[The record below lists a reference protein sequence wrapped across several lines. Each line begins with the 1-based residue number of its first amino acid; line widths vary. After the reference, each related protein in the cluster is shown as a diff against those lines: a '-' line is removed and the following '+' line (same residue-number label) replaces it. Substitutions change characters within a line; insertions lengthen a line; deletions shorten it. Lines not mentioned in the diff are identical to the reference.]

1 MEVGIV
7 PRIDQY
13 KDNINIQMQQ
23 VKSSADSASINNEKN
38 LEQIQ
43 QEAISKAK
51 KNEATEQVKVD
62 TAKVASR
69 YESLISN
76 INFGYNRES
85 KDFYIKVERGNV
97 ENQYPTEDMMRVK
110 AYVLSMQEASRE
122 NSAK

>member
-13 KDNINIQMQQ
+13 KDNKNIEMQQ
-23 VKSSADSASINNEKN
+23 VKSSSDSASINNQRD

-51 KNEATEQVKVD
+51 NSEVTEQVKVD
-62 TAKVASR
+62 NAKVASK

>member
-85 KDFYIKVERGNV
+85 KDFYIKVERGNI

-122 NSAK
+122 SSAK

>member
-51 KNEATEQVKVD
+51 KKWSNWTSK
-62 TAKVASR
+62 SR
-69 YESLISN
+69 YCKSSFEIW
-76 INFGYNRES
+76 IF
-85 KDFYIKVERGNV
+85 DF
-97 ENQYPTEDMMRVK
+97 
-110 AYVLSMQEASRE
+110 
-122 NSAK
+122 

>member
-13 KDNINIQMQQ
+13 KDNKNIQMQQ

-122 NSAK
+122 SSAK

>member
-62 TAKVASR
+62 TAKVASK

>member
-13 KDNINIQMQQ
+13 KDNKNIQMQQ

-51 KNEATEQVKVD
+51 KNEVTEQVKVD
-62 TAKVASR
+62 NAKVASK

-85 KDFYIKVERGNV
+85 KDFYIKVERGNI

-122 NSAK
+122 SSAK

>member
-13 KDNINIQMQQ
+13 KDNKNIEMQQ
-23 VKSSADSASINNEKN
+23 VKSSSDSASINNQRD

-51 KNEATEQVKVD
+51 KSEVTEQVKVD
-62 TAKVASR
+62 NAKVASK

-97 ENQYPTEDMMRVK
+97 ENQYPTEEMMRVK
-110 AYVLSMQEASRE
+110 AYVLSMQEAALE
-122 NSAK
+122 NAK

>member
-13 KDNINIQMQQ
+13 KDNKNIQMQQ

>member
-13 KDNINIQMQQ
+13 KDNKNIQMQQ

-62 TAKVASR
+62 TAKVASK

-85 KDFYIKVERGNV
+85 KDFYIKVERGNI

-122 NSAK
+122 SSAK

>member
-1 MEVGIV
+1 MEVGVV

-13 KDNINIQMQQ
+13 KDNKNIQMQQ
-23 VKSSADSASINNEKN
+23 VKSSSDSASISSEKN

-62 TAKVASR
+62 TAKVASK

-97 ENQYPTEDMMRVK
+97 ENQYPTEEMMRVK
-110 AYVLSMQEASRE
+110 AYY
-122 NSAK
+122 

>member
-13 KDNINIQMQQ
+13 KDNKNIQMQQ
-23 VKSSADSASINNEKN
+23 VKSSSDSASISSEKN

-43 QEAISKAK
+43 QEFISKAK

-62 TAKVASR
+62 TAKVASK

-97 ENQYPTEDMMRVK
+97 ENQYPTEEMMRVK
-110 AYVLSMQEASRE
+110 AYVLSMQEASIE
-122 NSAK
+122 SSTK

>member
-1 MEVGIV
+1 MEVGVV

-13 KDNINIQMQQ
+13 KDNKNIQMQQ
-23 VKSSADSASINNEKN
+23 VKSSSDSASISSEKN

-43 QEAISKAK
+43 QESISKAK

-97 ENQYPTEDMMRVK
+97 ENQYPTEEMMRVK
-110 AYVLSMQEASRE
+110 AYY
-122 NSAK
+122 

>member
-13 KDNINIQMQQ
+13 KDNIKIQMQQ

-97 ENQYPTEDMMRVK
+97 ENQYPTEEMMRVK
-110 AYVLSMQEASRE
+110 AYVLSMQEASIE
-122 NSAK
+122 SSTK